1 MLFAPSILCHEEPT
15 CRIQTWGFGTP
26 NTPIAIGG
34 YFAWSSLILDGFGA
48 GSSWHKIAGVA
59 TSRNSPRRR
68 VENREKRELAIEPNF
83 I

>member
-1 MLFAPSILCHEEPT
+1 MKNQLVASKALYL
-15 CRIQTWGFGTP
+15 GFW
-26 NTPIAIGG
+26 NTKYPIGG
-34 YFAWSSLILDGFGA
+34 YFAWSLLILDGFGA
-48 GSSWHKIAGVA
+48 ASSWHKIAGVA